1 MKMKKKS
8 YESMRQFVCTYT
20 EQLSCVILF
29 GNAFYLCAYLVQC
42 SKVCVAGHIS
52 ANHIEL

>member
-1 MKMKKKS
+1 MT
-8 YESMRQFVCTYT
+8 QFVYNYT
-20 EQLSCVILF
+20 EQLSAVILF
-29 GNAFYLCAYLVQC
+29 GNAFYLGAYLVQC